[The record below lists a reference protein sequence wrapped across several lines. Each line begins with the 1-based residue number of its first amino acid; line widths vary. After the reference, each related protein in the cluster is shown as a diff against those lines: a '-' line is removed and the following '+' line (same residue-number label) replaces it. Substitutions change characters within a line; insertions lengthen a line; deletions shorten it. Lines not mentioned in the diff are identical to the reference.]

1 MSIIAPPA
9 AEIRCHHHKHG
20 WTFEHRPNLGT
31 FGKISEKLAK
41 QRKFLE
47 NWKTKK
53 KFWKIGK
60 PKEELESRVLLV
72 ELLDRKTVPPRSS
85 LFLPHWS
92 CRWRSDGRIV
102 YLLYFIFPNNPFD
115 QRTLDGS
122 LEDRGRAQ
130 TKERTKAGS
139 PLLSCKTPTGN
150 GSILYWG
157 QSLILYRGQS

>member
-1 MSIIAPPA
+1 MSIIAPPT

-72 ELLDRKTVPPRSS
+72 ELLDQKTVPPRSS

-92 CRWRSDGRIV
+92 CRWRSDGRTV
-102 YLLYFIFPNNPFD
+102 YLLYFIFPTILLISAPWMVLWKIMDEGKPKNGPK
-115 QRTLDGS
+115 QGHPSCRVKHP
-122 LEDRGRAQ
+122 LEMV
-130 TKERTKAGS
+130 
-139 PLLSCKTPTGN
+139 
-150 GSILYWG
+150 
-157 QSLILYRGQS
+157 QSYIVAKV